1 MMEATLIGQATAFG
15 AGMISFL
22 SPCVL
27 PLVPAYVSYVAGT
40 SVPVEQRPIA
50 TDTRV
55 AAALMSLFF
64 VLGFSAVFVAL
75 GAGATAAG
83 GLLLKYRYE
92 ANLLAGATVVA
103 FGLMM
108 LGVLRRVAWVH
119 RDVRFHPRLAS
130 GTPLAALLLGM
141 AFGFGWTPCIGP
153 VLGAILALSA
163 AQSSISQGV
172 ALLAAYSLGLGVP
185 FVLAALFTREL
196 SRRMRVLRRVGR
208 PLQFAAGSI
217 MVLMGFAMIFGQMN
231 ALSIWLLQLFPALGG
246 IG

>member
-1 MMEATLIGQATAFG
+1 MREATPIGQATAFG

-27 PLVPAYVSYVAGT
+27 PLVPAYLSYVAGT
-40 SVPVEQRPIA
+40 SAPMEQRPIA

-55 AAALMSLFF
+55 AAALTSLFF
-64 VLGFSAVFVAL
+64 VLGFSAIFVAL

-108 LGVLRRVAWVH
+108 LGVLRRVAWAH

-196 SRRMRVLRRVGR
+196 SRRMRMLRRVGQ
-208 PLQFAAGSI
+208 PLQLAAGSI
-217 MVLMGFAMIFGQMN
+217 MVLMGLAMIFGQMN
-231 ALSIWLLQLFPALGG
+231 ALSIWLLRLFPALGE